1 MVITERGVLS
11 MTGAGMAAS
20 PAELAPE
27 LMLDE
32 VRAKTDAD
40 AEFKPVD
47 ALRAA

>member
-1 MVITERGVLS
+1 
-11 MTGAGMAAS
+11 
-20 PAELAPE
+20 LAPE
-27 LMLDE
+27 VTLDE